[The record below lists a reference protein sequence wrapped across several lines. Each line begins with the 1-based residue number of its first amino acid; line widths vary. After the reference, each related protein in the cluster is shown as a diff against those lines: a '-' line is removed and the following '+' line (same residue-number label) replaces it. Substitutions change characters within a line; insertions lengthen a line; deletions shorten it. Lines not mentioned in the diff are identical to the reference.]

1 MKKYGIIS
9 LVIGGRRI
17 NMSEK
22 NNEEMNASGWDAIT
36 EVFDKLYPNAEEMHY
51 APDVYW
57 ELGGNEPLNGISVYD
72 AGDYYHFITYG
83 LSELYEKESDNK
95 EYSGYGM
102 EFTFKLKKDGLV
114 DEKKEIINI
123 YNYLQAIARIT
134 FTNGTLFE
142 QYQSLSLGKN
152 EGIDVNKKSQITDFI
167 MVPDSKCEGID
178 TPNGRV
184 NFVCFVGVTKNEI
197 NAKTNK
203 EMTVKELYDRIG
215 TDITDYSRES
225 TI

>member
-1 MKKYGIIS
+1 MNKENI
-9 LVIGGRRI
+9 
-17 NMSEK
+17 
-22 NNEEMNASGWDAIT
+22 EENSASGWDAIT
-36 EVFDKLYPNAEEMHY
+36 EVFDRLYPNDKEPMHY

-57 ELGGNEPLNGISVYD
+57 ELGGDEPLNGVSIYD

-83 LSELYEKESDNK
+83 LSELYEKESDDE

-102 EFTFKLKKDGLV
+102 EFTFKLKKDGLE
-114 DEKKEIINI
+114 DEEKEIINI

-152 EGIDVNKKSQITDFI
+152 EGIDVNKKSLITDFI

-197 NAKTNK
+197 NAKTSK
-203 EMTVKELYDRIG
+203 EITVKELYEKIG
-215 TDITDYSRES
+215 SDITDYNRKS